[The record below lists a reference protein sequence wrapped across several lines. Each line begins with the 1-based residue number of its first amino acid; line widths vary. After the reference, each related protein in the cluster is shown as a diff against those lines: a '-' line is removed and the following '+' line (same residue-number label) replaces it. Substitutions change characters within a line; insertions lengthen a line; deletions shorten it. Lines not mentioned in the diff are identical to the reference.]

1 MFVTV
6 PLRRIVKVTTTRGA
20 VATLGSTVDC
30 SQLPLMRRCTASTY
44 HENREPKSPPAA
56 PVNPSPACV
65 VPAPRAKEVV
75 GTVGVPPPPYGIAFG
90 GGGVGFSSTFDG
102 RVTYFGGLLRSNF
115 GMGIASGAGF
125 GCGAGSD
132 LYSPL
137 DSSTTR
143 FGDTTSGRGRGI
155 AGTLPT
161 MPTVIDPP
169 GPPQSALRPL
179 KYAYSTA
186 NTQNVR

>member
-90 GGGVGFSSTFDG
+90 GGGVGFSSSFDG

-115 GMGIASGAGF
+115 GIGVASGAGF
-125 GCGAGSD
+125 GCGVGSD
-132 LYSPL
+132 LNNPF

-143 FGDTTSGRGRGI
+143 LADTTSGLGSGI

-161 MPTVIDPP
+161 IPTVIEPP
-169 GPPQSALRPL
+169 GPPQFTPL
-179 KYAYSTA
+179 FEKYAEIAPST
-186 NTQNVR
+186 